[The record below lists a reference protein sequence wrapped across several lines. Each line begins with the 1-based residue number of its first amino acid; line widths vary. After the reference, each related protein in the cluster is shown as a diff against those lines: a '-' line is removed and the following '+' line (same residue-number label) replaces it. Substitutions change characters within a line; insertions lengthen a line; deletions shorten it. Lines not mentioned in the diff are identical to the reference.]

1 MNSLAMDKWI
11 IFAAMMLAV
20 IAAVHGARC
29 VHQGIRSRWTAV
41 WLLFS
46 FFVQLAVLSMRSQM
60 RGSCPLVDTGEMF
73 VFSAWSL
80 TMCYLAVG
88 SVYRVSLLGVFTA
101 PLVSFLLGLALI
113 PGMMDVDPEHAKHT
127 DVWRAFHAA
136 FSVLAYG
143 ALGLS
148 SVAAVMFLVLNQQLK
163 DAHLTTGLFRKLPP
177 AKDLIFVV
185 RRLLV
190 LGFAVLTLGVICGVM
205 MQKAENGP
213 TSHLLMAVGLWL
225 AYGAL
230 LVVTWWRGLPPKKLA
245 LASVVLFV
253 FSLLMFLVL

>member
-1 MNSLAMDKWI
+1 MDKWI

-41 WLLFS
+41 WLLLS
-46 FFVQLAVLSMRSQM
+46 FFVQLAVLSIRSQM
-60 RGSCPLVDTGEMF
+60 RGNCPLGDTGEMF

-163 DAHLTTGLFRKLPP
+163 EAHLTTGLFRKLPP

-213 TSHLLMAVGLWL
+213 TSHLLMAIGLWL
-225 AYGAL
+225 AYGSL